1 MPTIVRLSNSKICIY
16 ADDHNPPHFNLRG
29 PNSNANINI
38 RTLEVMKGSASR
50 TDFAEAREWVK
61 RAGNVQALLD
71 AWSRLNDPD

>member
-1 MPTIVRLSNSKICIY
+1 MPTLVRLRNSKICIY

-50 TDFAEAREWVK
+50 ADLAEAREWVNSE
-61 RAGNVQALLD
+61 GNRQTLLD
-71 AWSRLNDPD
+71 EWSRLNGRE

>member
-38 RTLEVMKGSASR
+38 RTLEVMRGSASR
-50 TDFAEAREWVK
+50 TDLAEAKEWVN
-61 RAGNVQALLD
+61 REGNMQTLLHT
-71 AWSRLNDPD
+71 WSRLNERD